1 MKQLVIWT
9 HSLEEFQL
17 EVKISFLLILLSRH
31 SSKRIYI
38 SIFFPIASFAYLSL
52 LWTCCDVMVH
62 AIHCDLVFISISSH
76 PYNLPSTMQNMQ
88 CTFWA
93 WYPRKDVTRFGRYI
107 RHPMLCLVL
116 KSLAS
121 NEGHFSLILYYFFIQ
136 WCMLQSNYMQIPRKL
151 MGSQNFIKYF

>member
-1 MKQLVIWT
+1 MSACSLKVFKLKQLVIWT

-38 SIFFPIASFAYLSL
+38 SIFFPIVSFAYLSL

-88 CTFWA
+88 CTF
-93 WYPRKDVTRFGRYI
+93 
-107 RHPMLCLVL
+107 L
-116 KSLAS
+116 
-121 NEGHFSLILYYFFIQ
+121 SLISTKRCDGLWTVYSS
-136 WCMLQSNYMQIPRKL
+136 SNAMSCLSSVI
-151 MGSQNFIKYF
+151 